1 MKSRFE
7 KFRGGKKNVFSKNS
21 RRTQRTTRKNI
32 FLRSLHREAHYE
44 QVQIF
49 KYDFIKVKKMFF
61 QITPVL
67 CLLCCNR
74 KRGCSLRKYF
84 CRWKSTYN
92 FFAIARQFYV
102 VGSRTYKRTSFRHRY
117 TGIFLVLY
125 LYLDRYIFYE
135 LSIETHKPK
144 NEETN
149 KHGIYK

>member
-7 KFRGGKKNVFSKNS
+7 NHSGSKQNVFSKNS

-32 FLRSLHREAHYE
+32 FLRSLPRDAHYE

-92 FFAIARQFYV
+92 FFARCKKKKILNLDSKIAGGAKQMFFQKIA
-102 VGSRTYKRTSFRHRY
+102 GAHRGLREK
-117 TGIFLVLY
+117 TF
-125 LYLDRYIFYE
+125 F
-135 LSIETHKPK
+135 
-144 NEETN
+144 
-149 KHGIYK
+149 